1 MRVPWSCLFATGLL
15 QICTRRLPCS
25 SLLMTMPLALVWL
38 RILTWLLIGAIFW
51 NEAWPLDWLDVLALG
66 SLLLVWFDA
75 WLRAFDLDIRF
86 EALDLNILTVS
97 RFYCLPFWYSDT
109 LVQSGLLVQKRL
121 NVDLW
126 MSWLLTWCRFCTAT
140 SYLIDIFVAVR
151 TLNLDSDWCTSILV
165 EAFLLSF
172 RTLVDCFWQWLCA
185 TLIFAFWIRNH
196 GLCTVTSV
204 TPPQLE

>member
-1 MRVPWSCLFATGLL
+1 
-15 QICTRRLPCS
+15 
-25 SLLMTMPLALVWL
+25 MTMPLALDWL
-38 RILTWLLIGAIFW
+38 RISTWLLIGAIFW

-75 WLRAFDLDIRF
+75 RLRALDLDIRF
-86 EALDLNILTVS
+86 ETLDLNIRTVS

-109 LVQSGLLVQKRL
+109 LVQSGLLVQERL

-126 MSWLLTWCRFCTAT
+126 MSWCRFCTAI
-140 SYLIDIFVAVR
+140 SHLIDIFVAVR
-151 TLNLDSDWCTSILV
+151 TLNLDWCNSILV

-172 RTLVDCFWQWLCA
+172 RTLVDCSRFVSIVE
-185 TLIFAFWIRNH
+185 TLIFMFWIRNH

>member
-1 MRVPWSCLFATGLL
+1 MQVLWFRLFATGLL
-15 QICTRRLPCS
+15 QICTHGLHCS

-51 NEAWPLDWLDVLALG
+51 NEAWPLDWLDVLAPG

-75 WLRAFDLDIRF
+75 RLRALDLDIRF
-86 EALDLNILTVS
+86 ETLDLNIRTVS

-109 LVQSGLLVQKRL
+109 LVQSGLLVQERL

-126 MSWLLTWCRFCTAT
+126 MSWSRFCTAI

-151 TLNLDSDWCTSILV
+151 TLNLDWCTSILV
-165 EAFLLSF
+165 EAFLLPF
-172 RTLVDCFWQWLCA
+172 RFVDLSICVDR
-185 TLIFAFWIRNH
+185 RNFDIDV
-196 GLCTVTSV
+196 LN
-204 TPPQLE
+204 P

>member
-1 MRVPWSCLFATGLL
+1 MSHAGPLIPFVCNRIVADLHSH
-15 QICTRRLPCS
+15 RLPCS
-25 SLLMTMPLALVWL
+25 SLLMTMPLALDWL
-38 RILTWLLIGAIFW
+38 RISTWLLIGAIFW
-51 NEAWPLDWLDVLALG
+51 NEAWPLDWLDVLAPG

-75 WLRAFDLDIRF
+75 RLRALDLDIRF
-86 EALDLNILTVS
+86 ETLDLNIRTVS

-109 LVQSGLLVQKRL
+109 LVQSGLLVQERL

-126 MSWLLTWCRFCTAT
+126 MSWCRFCTAM

-151 TLNLDSDWCTSILV
+151 TLNLDWCNSILV

-172 RTLVDCFWQWLCA
+172 RTLVDCPRFVSIVE
-185 TLIFAFWIRNH
+185 TLIFMFWIRNH